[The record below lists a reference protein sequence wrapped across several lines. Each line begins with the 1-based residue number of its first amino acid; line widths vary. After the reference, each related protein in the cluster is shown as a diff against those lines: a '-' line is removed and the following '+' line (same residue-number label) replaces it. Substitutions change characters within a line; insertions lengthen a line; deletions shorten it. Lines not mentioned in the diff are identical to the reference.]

1 MDQKAYV
8 CLEVKKEDNVFKF
21 LMPMGA
27 PLGQAYDA
35 AFACLQEIVSMSKAA
50 AERAKP
56 EDAPA
61 VEAKLV
67 EN

>member
-8 CLEVKKEDNVFKF
+8 CLEVKKDENVFKF

-35 AFACLQEIVSMSKAA
+35 AFACLQEIVSLSKDA
-50 AERAKP
+50 AERARAQ
-56 EDAPA
+56 EAPA
-61 VEAKLV
+61 AEEKPV